1 MELQNGGLVSSDDFP
16 FAKGIKLFQGIYM
29 LGFGGV
35 ISKSLQRLVIGWVSR
50 KISRQ
55 SEVSRIPFVVFGGTK
70 THNEVHPETSDKNH
84 KSGTLFSI
92 NI

>member
-35 ISKSLQRLVIGWVSR
+35 ISKSLQRLVIG
-50 KISRQ
+50 
-55 SEVSRIPFVVFGGTK
+55 
-70 THNEVHPETSDKNH
+70 
-84 KSGTLFSI
+84 
-92 NI
+92 